1 MTGIDAPPLKGLT
14 LALAGFAIAL
24 TNFSV
29 VLDLT
34 ITNVA
39 VPHIAGGLAVSP
51 TQGTW
56 TVTSYAVAE
65 GICLP
70 LTGWLT
76 MRYGLVR
83 TYLVALVSF
92 GLFSMLCGFAQT
104 LEWLV
109 VGRVLQGFAG
119 APLLPAS
126 QTLILRVFPE
136 EKRGMAMGLWA
147 MTTICA
153 PILGPILGG
162 YLSDNWSWPW
172 IFLINVPVIAVCFL
186 VLSQLI
192 MSFDTPP
199 ERQPIDVI
207 GLILLIITV
216 ASFQIM
222 IDTGQDADWFNSSTI
237 IVLALTA
244 AIGAVAFVIW
254 ELNDPH
260 PVVDLRIFRFTGFR
274 YVTIAFALSYGVF
287 FASIVLAP
295 LWLQRDIGY
304 TASEAGYAMCFT
316 GVMGVMMAPLS
327 ARLMGKID
335 LRISVSM
342 AILWIGFIGI
352 VRSFWTSDDGFWT
365 YATPQLLQ
373 GLAIPFYFMGLST
386 LSISAVPPHL
396 VTSAV
401 GLTAFF
407 RTLGG
412 AIATTMAIAMWDVEG
427 RVSRSELIA
436 GLNDP
441 QGMATKIQGAGL
453 SNVQANGVIER
464 LIDVQASTLAMTHIF
479 LYGACLSIVA
489 AAVVWLIPK
498 APSSPGMVVG
508 H

>member
-1 MTGIDAPPLKGLT
+1 VKGVDAPPLKGMA

-24 TNFSV
+24 SNFSI

-70 LTGWLT
+70 ITGWLT

-83 TYLVALVSF
+83 TYLTALIGF

-104 LEWLV
+104 LEMLIA
-109 VGRVLQGFAG
+109 GRVLQGLTG
-119 APLLPAS
+119 APIVPAS
-126 QTLILRVFPE
+126 QTLILRVFPK
-136 EKRGMAMGLWA
+136 EKQGMAMGLWA
-147 MTTICA
+147 MTTISA
-153 PILGPILGG
+153 PIVGPILGG

-172 IFLINVPVIAVCFL
+172 IFLINVPVVALCFL
-186 VLSQLI
+186 VLSQSI

-199 ERQPIDVI
+199 ERRPIDVV
-207 GLILLIITV
+207 GLILLVVTV
-216 ASFQIM
+216 GAFQIM
-222 IDTGQDADWFNSSTI
+222 IDTGQDADWFASSTI
-237 IVLALTA
+237 VILA
-244 AIGAVAFVIW
+244 AIAAVGAVTFVIW
-254 ELNDPH
+254 ELYDPN
-260 PVVDLRIFRFTGFR
+260 PVVDLRIFRFKGFR
-274 YVTIAFALSYGVF
+274 YVAIAFPISYGVF

-304 TASEAGYAMCFT
+304 TATESGLTMCFT
-316 GVMGVMMAPLS
+316 GVMGVLVAPLS
-327 ARLMGKID
+327 ARLIGRFD
-335 LRISVSM
+335 LRISVSL
-342 AILWIGFIGI
+342 AILWIGFVGI
-352 VRSFWTSDDGFWT
+352 IRAQWTSDADFWT
-365 YATPQLLQ
+365 YAIPQILQ
-373 GLAIPFYFMGLST
+373 GLAIPFYFMGLSS
-386 LSISAVPPHL
+386 LCVSSVPPEL

-401 GLTAFF
+401 GLTSFF

-412 AIATTMAIAMWDVEG
+412 AMATTMAVAMWDVES

-441 QGMATKIQGAGL
+441 AGMATTMQGAGL
-453 SNVQANGVIER
+453 SNLQANGLIER

-479 LYGACLSIVA
+479 LYGASLAVVA

-498 APSSPGMVVG
+498 SKAPMGMASG